1 MPPHGLPQRL
11 PPAPSTAP
19 RRTHSEQS
27 QPQLP
32 DFSSMASN
40 YLNMLA
46 QKPTDNTMPADG
58 PVIPPPPAGS
68 SDNFQDIFAA
78 VLEGN
83 SVAPKWPYQAT
94 DLLSASMP
102 PPPTPATPDLWT
114 SPAFSN
120 FGDEFPPFSPDEE
133 LLNTPVVA
141 DDSDMLTGMLF
152 GGAEFSGDLFP
163 PMDYAEFSTE
173 KPTPPVPAMS
183 LPDNLHTFTPESPML
198 HDFHRPSI
206 NPSAIYPSPISADLS
221 SFPSPA
227 PPVTQN
233 LPKNRSA
240 AQSTEPE
247 VSSRRRSSGPT
258 GTRKGVTPDALV
270 PVDAPTQ
277 PRKYVTPSA
286 TSRKEVPLVFAKKR
300 ARSTA
305 FGDEE
310 DEFTEVLPPNATEKE
325 TIEYKR
331 RQNTVAAR
339 RSRKRKLQYQQDLE
353 QKVERLQ
360 RESDVWRTRAT
371 LCQNM
376 LIQHGVPF
384 TPFPDSIED

>member
-1 MPPHGLPQRL
+1 
-11 PPAPSTAP
+11 
-19 RRTHSEQS
+19 
-27 QPQLP
+27 
-32 DFSSMASN
+32 MASN

-78 VLEGN
+78 VLE
-83 SVAPKWPYQAT
+83 
-94 DLLSASMP
+94 ASMP

-163 PMDYAEFSTE
+163 PMDYAEFSVE

-206 NPSAIYPSPISADLS
+206 NPSAIYPSPLSADLS

-227 PPVTQN
+227 LPVTQN
-233 LPKNRSA
+233 LPKSRSA
-240 AQSTEPE
+240 VQSTEPE